1 MSAFSTITLL
11 AWAVILVLQA
21 DLLLPNRQIPY
32 DEILCADSAIGI
44 FSRPFVPRARFWSHV
59 LPEIGVINFYYTP
72 LYFYLLAVF
81 LKVLGIR
88 PLAAGFLHALLRL
101 ASTGVIWAAG
111 YQMGLPDWTN
121 GMIALT
127 WSVFC
132 HGPVGRPDDLSLLF
146 LSGCYYLVVV
156 REPGFAESVLG
167 GVLMG
172 LAFLT
177 YPAAVIN
184 LLVIGAAIVLRRSLP
199 SAIEVGVIVGMI
211 AGVVSLVWCVWIIP
225 FWKEFKA
232 IFLDFALPDAKAPSR
247 VKSLLDIF
255 KWSFRGVNSSPLP
268 FHYSLVPLIALL
280 GVGLFYEAHD
290 DIGGVLLVLGV
301 ILVFAVYLSGL
312 RIHKTYNL
320 LYLIVAILW
329 FVQVMLSDNIDRWK
343 DHPVIQ
349 IALVAALAYQVLGS
363 LVLAA
368 LRLIGT
374 YSLRRKYGLGFHAP
388 LFTHIPPGERVLTDQ
403 GLAFYVLRARNP
415 IYAPVGLS
423 GVTPGQVAF
432 EADYDDT
439 FRWLVLASP
448 LTRDDIN
455 PGAKFVWNKD
465 TFDFYRQHFRLECL
479 SSLSTC
485 GGDSGIARFAGQVRN
500 LYLYRRTES

>member
-1 MSAFSTITLL
+1 MDALL
-11 AWAVILVLQA
+11 LVAIGLIHIP
-21 DLLLPNRQIPY
+21 LLLPTRDIPY
-32 DEILCADSAIGI
+32 DEMPCADSAIGALEK
-44 FSRPFVPRARFWSHV
+44 PYVPRAQFWSHV
-59 LPEIGVINFYYTP
+59 LPEIGVINFLYTP

-81 LKVLGIR
+81 LKALGIR

-111 YQMGLPDWTN
+111 HQMGLPHWTN
-121 GMIALT
+121 AMIALT

-146 LSGCYYLVVV
+146 LSGCYYLVVA

-177 YPAAVIN
+177 YPAAGIN

-199 SAIEVGVIVGMI
+199 SAIGVGVIVGVI
-211 AGVVSLVWCVWIIP
+211 AGAVSLVWLVWIIP

-232 IFLDFALPDAKAPSR
+232 TFLDFALPDAKASSR
-247 VKSLLDIF
+247 VKSLQDIL

-268 FHYSLVPLIALL
+268 FHYSLVPLMTLL
-280 GVGLFYEAHD
+280 GVGLSYEAHD
-290 DIGGVLLVLGV
+290 NMGGVLLVLGV
-301 ILVFAVYLSGL
+301 MLAFAVYLSGL

-320 LYLIVAILW
+320 LYLIVAISW
-329 FVQVMLSDNIDRWK
+329 FVQITLSDNVARWK

-349 IALVAALAYQVLGS
+349 VVLVAALAYQVLGS

-374 YSLRRKYGLGFHAP
+374 YSLRRESGLGFHAP

-455 PGAKFVWNKD
+455 PGAKFAWNKD
-465 TFDFYRQHFRLECL
+465 TFAFYRQQFKLIHI
-479 SSLSTC
+479 SSLPACKS
-485 GGDSGIARFAGQVRN
+485 DAGIARFAGQVRD
-500 LYLYRRTES
+500 LYLYQRTASKPHAS